1 MGIPPHLEGT
11 AVSRGFSLLE
21 VLVALLV
28 IMLLFTAG
36 ARISIL
42 STRSGS
48 YARDHT
54 CAAVL
59 GHTGLVRLAGLDYGS
74 PELRAGWHRDPANPI
89 EYGGRS
95 GYYRFWQ
102 IDESSM
108 GKQVVLFVTWNEGAR
123 KASDFGSQV
132 SLKESGC
139 PQVWFSEIIPA
150 P

>member
-1 MGIPPHLEGT
+1 MN
-11 AVSRGFSLLE
+11 RGFSLLE

-36 ARISIL
+36 AKISIL

-54 CAAVL
+54 LAAVL
-59 GHTGLVRLAGLDYGS
+59 GHAGLVRLAGLDHGS

-89 EYGGRS
+89 EYNGRG

-102 IDESSM
+102 IDESPM
-108 GKQVVLFVTWNEGAR
+108 GKQVVLFVVWNEGVR
-123 KASDFGSQV
+123 KASDFGSLV

-139 PQVWFSEIIPA
+139 PQVSFSEIIPS

>member
-1 MGIPPHLEGT
+1 M
-11 AVSRGFSLLE
+11 SRGFSLLE
-21 VLVALLV
+21 VLVALLL
-28 IMLLFTAG
+28 IMLLFTA
-36 ARISIL
+36 AAKISIL
-42 STRSGS
+42 ATRSGS
-48 YARDHT
+48 YAQDHT

-89 EYGGRS
+89 EFGGRG

-102 IDESSM
+102 IDESPK
-108 GKQVVLFVTWNEGAR
+108 GKQVVFSVAWDEGAR
-123 KASDFGSQV
+123 KAADFGSQI

-139 PQVWFSEIIPA
+139 PQASFSEIIPA